1 LVGDAMAQ
9 IIKHLK
15 QKQNINFVT
24 ISFGNLLRKIS
35 RSIFSTYT
43 SNIPSVTN
51 DNIVVYDNSNYYV
64 LVISEWLTERK
75 TKALWHK
82 FTKKDYPRFLLE
94 YKKPFAVFD
103 IISLRREQDIYDLNY
118 NKIREDI
125 NKRNYVWLLTRKR
138 FLNLKETKN
147 FKIIDTPS
155 ISVTY

>member
-1 LVGDAMAQ
+1 MAK

-24 ISFGNLLRKIS
+24 ISFNSFLRKIS
-35 RSIFSTYT
+35 RSIFSSPTN
-43 SNIPSVTN
+43 SIPSVTN
-51 DNIVVYDNSNYYV
+51 DNIVVYDNSNYYI

-82 FTKKDYPRFLLE
+82 FTKKDYPRFLSE
-94 YKKPFAVFD
+94 YKKPVAVFD
-103 IISLRREQDIYDLNY
+103 IISVKREQDVCDINY
-118 NKIREDI
+118 NQIREDI

-147 FKIIDTPS
+147 FKIVDTPS